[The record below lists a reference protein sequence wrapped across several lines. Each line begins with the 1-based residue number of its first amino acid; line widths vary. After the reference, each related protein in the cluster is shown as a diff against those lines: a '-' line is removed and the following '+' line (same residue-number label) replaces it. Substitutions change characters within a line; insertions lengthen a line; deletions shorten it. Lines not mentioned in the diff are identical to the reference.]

1 MDYIRIK
8 NATEHNLKN
17 VSIDIP
23 KNKLVAF
30 TGVSGS
36 GKTTMA
42 YDIVFAEAQREYLDS
57 LSTYSRI
64 SMPRFSKAK
73 VESIEGL
80 SPAIMI
86 NQEQLAKNPRSTVG
100 TVTEIYTYL
109 RLLFS
114 RFGKPIL
121 NAADFSFNTPS
132 GACEKCKGTGEEI
145 GLSINRII
153 DVNKSLNGGAVKHR
167 TWKVGGRLWNII
179 NASNLFDMDKP
190 VKFFQRKN

>member
-1 MDYIRIK
+1 
-8 NATEHNLKN
+8 
-17 VSIDIP
+17 
-23 KNKLVAF
+23 
-30 TGVSGS
+30 
-36 GKTTMA
+36 MA

-73 VESIEGL
+73 VEAIEGL
-80 SPAIMI
+80 SPAII

-153 DVNKSLNGGAVKHR
+153 DVNKSLNEGAVKHR
-167 TWKVGGRLWNII
+167 TWKVGGSIQNRNIFPMI
-179 NASNLFDMDKP
+179 PRDLYRIFLMKALYPEF
-190 VKFFQRKN
+190 